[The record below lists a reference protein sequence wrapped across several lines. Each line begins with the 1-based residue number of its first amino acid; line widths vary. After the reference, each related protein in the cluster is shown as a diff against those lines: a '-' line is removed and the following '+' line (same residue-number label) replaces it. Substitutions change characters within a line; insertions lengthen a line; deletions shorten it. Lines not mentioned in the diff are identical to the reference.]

1 MSSSAII
8 VTGGAGFIGS
18 NFVLHWVS
26 NEHAPVVV
34 LDSLTYAGNLSNLA
48 DVSADPRY
56 RFVHGDIADRE
67 TVRELLYSDRPG
79 AIVHFA
85 AESHVDRSI
94 QGPDDFIRTNVNGT
108 FSLLEETRAY
118 WSQLPEDQKSEFRF
132 LHVSTDEVYGSL
144 RPEAP
149 PFSET
154 TAYAPN
160 SPYSASKAAS
170 DHLVRAY
177 HHTYGLPMLTTNCS
191 NNYGPYQFP
200 EKLIPLVLLNATSGK
215 QIPVYGDGQNVRDWL
230 FVSDHCA
237 AIRAVLAG
245 GRVGETYNIGG
256 GSEKTNLEIIHTI
269 CSVLDELRPDDPVV
283 PHAELITFIKDRPG
297 HDRRYA
303 IDARKIERELGWKP
317 RETFETG
324 MRKTVD
330 WYLANENWVRG
341 VTSGSYREW
350 MAEQYAL

>member
-1 MSSSAII
+1 MPSSAIL

-18 NFVLHWVS
+18 NLVLQWVS
-26 NEHAPVVV
+26 SERARVVV

-48 DVSADPRY
+48 DVSGDPRY
-56 RFVHGDIADRE
+56 KFVHADIADRE
-67 TVRELLYSDRPG
+67 TVRDLLYRDRPR
-79 AIVHFA
+79 AVVHFA

-94 QGPDDFIRTNVNGT
+94 HGPDDFIRTNVNGT

-118 WSQLPEDQKSEFRF
+118 WSQLPEDQKAEFRF

-144 RPEAP
+144 GPEDP
-149 PFSET
+149 PFSEV

-177 HHTYGLPMLTTNCS
+177 HHTYGLPTLTTNCS

-237 AIRAVLAG
+237 AIRAVLSG
-245 GRVGETYNIGG
+245 GRVGETYNVGG
-256 GSEKTNLEIIHTI
+256 GSEKTNLEIIHII
-269 CSVLDELRPDDPVV
+269 CSILDELRPDDPVV

-317 RETFETG
+317 RETFESG
-324 MRKTVD
+324 IRKTVD
-330 WYLANENWVRG
+330 WYLSHEKWVQG